1 MVESLAPGDA
11 LDPEDN
17 RNGPCPPC
25 LSGCPTCGTWGGG
38 ESGFKPACV
47 TGFSLEP
54 GLASGTQFLSQ
65 PPEWVQQCKWS
76 QDLWKGIGTQHRQH
90 LGALGRLGEG
100 GTEQGALILVAI
112 KSSRGTES

>member
-1 MVESLAPGDA
+1 MGPVPHACQDAQHVGPGVEGQ
-11 LDPEDN
+11 
-17 RNGPCPPC
+17 
-25 LSGCPTCGTWGGG
+25 SGH
-38 ESGFKPACV
+38 KPACV

-100 GTEQGALILVAI
+100 GTEQGALSLVAI